1 MTEME
6 EDVLARLKRL
16 NSEAKKEDSED
27 DLSCVGSVDTQEY
40 DDYMEKAYE
49 YLAKT
54 AGGLREYLGQKA
66 TGIIDCYDANDI
78 KIQAKTTP
86 LSYRIGILL
95 NDEPLI
101 MVESKN
107 FGHDTFVDIHPTDEK
122 AAWLKCDT
130 SDCRTINMIISDIV
144 TNYAQIHHLHK

>member
-16 NSEAKKEDSED
+16 NSETKKEESED
-27 DLSCVGSVDTQEY
+27 ALSCVGSVDTQEY
-40 DDYMEKAYE
+40 DDYMEKVYE

-54 AGGLREYLGQKA
+54 AGGLREYLGQKVPD
-66 TGIIDCYDANDI
+66 IDCYDANDI
-78 KIQAKTTP
+78 KIQAKTEFS
-86 LSYRIGILL
+86 SYRICILL

-101 MVESKN
+101 MIESKN

-122 AAWLKCDT
+122 AAWLKCDK
-130 SDCRTINMIISDIV
+130 SDCLTVNKVVSDIV
-144 TNYAQIHHLHK
+144 TNYAQIHHLSK